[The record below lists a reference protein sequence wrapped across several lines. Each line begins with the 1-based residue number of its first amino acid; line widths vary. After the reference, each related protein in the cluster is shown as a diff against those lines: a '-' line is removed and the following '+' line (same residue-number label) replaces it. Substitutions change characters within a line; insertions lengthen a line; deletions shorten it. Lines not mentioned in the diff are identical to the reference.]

1 MREEQK
7 NKNPAMQ
14 RCPENLPG
22 KEDFEDQDYERKDE
36 SHGKRGKEAYLRKIN
51 LAEYIVWE
59 SHQVGLDYIGPGPRF
74 TIRSKCHHIWKMLS
88 FPV

>member
-1 MREEQK
+1 
-7 NKNPAMQ
+7 MQ

-51 LAEYIVWE
+51 LAEYIVLGK
-59 SHQVGLDYIGPGPRF
+59 SSGRPRLY
-74 TIRSKCHHIWKMLS
+74 RSGAQIHYKEHMPSYMENAQPPCLANGTHH
-88 FPV
+88 